1 MQLFPSSTL
10 EAFSALMRL
19 VISYALDWLIRA
31 TIAIISSIILL
42 LAHILKKTIETVRKR
57 KLRNV

>member
-31 TIAIISSIILL
+31 TIAIIPSIILL
-42 LAHILKKTIETVRKR
+42 LAHILKTTIETVRKR